1 MCFFTQINNSN
12 SILLQISHFTHKKDV
27 FTTKIHGNEKTPNF
41 INYFCSSFLNPK
53 NQSDMLEIDFK
64 EIITVSM
71 VLFAVIDIVGS
82 IPIIVNLRAKVG
94 HIESEKASIVAGA
107 IMIVFLF
114 VGEGLLNLIGIDV
127 HSFAV
132 AGSFVL
138 FFLALEMILGIRIY
152 RDEEPGSAS
161 IVPLAFPL
169 IAGAGTMTTLLS
181 LRSQFHTIN
190 IIIAIV
196 LNIILVYIVL
206 KSSKKIENLLGENG
220 LGVVR
225 KTFGVI
231 LLAIAVKLF
240 AANVKGLFV

>member
-1 MCFFTQINNSN
+1 M
-12 SILLQISHFTHKKDV
+12 
-27 FTTKIHGNEKTPNF
+27 NF
-41 INYFCSSFLNPK
+41 
-53 NQSDMLEIDFK
+53 DFK
-64 EIITVSM
+64 EIATVGM
-71 VLFAVIDIVGS
+71 VLFAVIDIVGT
-82 IPIIVNLRAKVG
+82 IPIVVDLRSKHG
-94 HIESEKASIVAGA
+94 HIESEKASLVAA
-107 IMIVFLF
+107 IIMIVFLF

-152 RDEEPGSAS
+152 RDTEPSSAS

-181 LRSQFHTIN
+181 LRSQFYTEN
-190 IIIAIV
+190 IIVAII
-196 LNIILVYIVL
+196 LNIILVYAVL
-206 KSSKKIENLLGENG
+206 KSSSRIEKMLGKTG

-225 KTFGVI
+225 KTFGVV

-240 AANVKGLFV
+240 ASNVKGLFV